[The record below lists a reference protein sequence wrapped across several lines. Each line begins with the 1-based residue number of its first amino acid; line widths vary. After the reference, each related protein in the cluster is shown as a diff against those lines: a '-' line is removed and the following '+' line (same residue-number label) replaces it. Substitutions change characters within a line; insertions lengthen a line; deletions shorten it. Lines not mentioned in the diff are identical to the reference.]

1 MHLDRRTLLAMT
13 ASLMPASLTPASTL
27 AQGFNH
33 MGARPALPHVSEALD
48 QVLKQ
53 TGVPAL
59 GYAAV
64 NAGGL
69 LALDVAGRRRADVD
83 DYVTSDDSW
92 HIGSNTKAMTA
103 ALYAR
108 LVEQLKANWGA
119 TLNDLFPDA
128 ADANPAWA
136 TVKIEDVLAH
146 RSGVSDNG
154 LIDQAWLIKA
164 HADNRPVIQQRAD
177 FAARLLRNTPT
188 GKAGA
193 FEYANSNYIL
203 AGAAM
208 ERILKTDWES
218 AMAAEVFGPL
228 HMTSAAFG
236 APTGPNPWGHEP
248 GPNGA
253 LTPVDPLH
261 DVADNPPVFGPAGR
275 VHLSLADYAKF
286 ARVFLTDGGDWL
298 KPESLARLARPWDG
312 KEGYA
317 LGWQYYE
324 NRGWANGPVLAHE
337 GSNTLWR
344 TLALIAPAR
353 PAAYLLVTNCGGDA
367 GQRAVQL
374 MAARLIAQ
382 QVDPGDVPG
391 LPRG

>member
-1 MHLDRRTLLAMT
+1 MQFDRRAFL
-13 ASLMPASLTPASTL
+13 TL
-27 AQGFNH
+27 AAGSALPLAAQAAPRFNH
-33 MGARPALPHVSEALD
+33 LGAPPALPQVSEALD
-48 QVLKQ
+48 GVLKQ

-64 NAGGL
+64 GANGL
-69 LALDVAGRRRADVD
+69 IGIDVAGRRRQNVE
-83 DYVTSDDSW
+83 DYVTQNDSW

-108 LVEQLKANWGA
+108 LAEQGKTKWGA
-119 TLNDLFPDA
+119 TLGELFPSVT
-128 ADANPAWA
+128 ADPAWK
-136 TVKIEDVLAH
+136 TVKIEDLFAH
-146 RSGVSDNG
+146 RSGISDNG
-154 LIDQAWLIKA
+154 LIDQGWLIKA
-164 HADNRPVIQQRAD
+164 HTDTRPVAEQRAE
-177 FAARLLRNTPT
+177 FAARLLGHAPT
-188 GKAGA
+188 GKFGE
-193 FEYANSNYIL
+193 FEYSNANYIL

-208 ERILKTDWES
+208 ERLLKVDWETL
-218 AMAAEVFGPL
+218 MATELFGPL
-228 HMTSAAFG
+228 QMGSAGFG
-236 APTGPNPWGHEP
+236 APTGGAPWGHDP

-253 LTPVDPLH
+253 LEPVDPLH

-275 VHLSLADYAKF
+275 VHLNLADYAKF
-286 ARVFLTDGGDWL
+286 AQVFLTGGGGWINRV
-298 KPESLARLARPWDG
+298 SLARLARPWDG

-344 TLALIAPAR
+344 TMALIAPAR
-353 PAAYLLVTNCGGDA
+353 PIAYLLVTNCGGEA

-382 QVDPGDVPG
+382 QVDPSETGGAAPPQG
-391 LPRG
+391 